1 MASLK
6 DKPQN
11 EIPAPFE
18 EALRDLLQ
26 LCTDVNQSALE
37 TAASRLTVR

>member
-1 MASLK
+1 MASPK
-6 DKPQN
+6 DKPQS
-11 EIPAPFE
+11 EISTPFE

-26 LCTDVNQSALE
+26 LCTDANQSALE